1 MRGVEVFGVKTERL
15 SMHAFTLAI
24 CRLPVQGVG
33 LLGLSGFGVSKSML
47 QKSYIP
53 LFSLALI
60 DSNRSFLPTLLQLLV
75 VACAAYGLFWD
86 FWFRVSG
93 PLRV

>member
-1 MRGVEVFGVKTERL
+1 MSGVEVFGVKTERL

-47 QKSYIP
+47 QKS